1 MSLSP
6 LISSL
11 LLSLGDSMV
20 VQCHFNFIFTQEFS
34 SVLSREDQA
43 VHFSSDYSFG
53 CLLHLQL
60 FLKLTFGLD
69 IWFDFIHSNSP
80 TETSWRRFHR
90 ENAGDHRNML
100 VSTLFLLCD
109 SCNLVGCND
118 MIAHKFSHAGS
129 KDCLGS
135 AWRRALPSD
144 IRSLISSS
152 IDMVSASTS

>member
-20 VQCHFNFIFTQEFS
+20 FQCHFNFIFTQEFS

-80 TETSWRRFHR
+80 TETSWRRFRR

-100 VSTLFLLCD
+100 
-109 SCNLVGCND
+109 
-118 MIAHKFSHAGS
+118 
-129 KDCLGS
+129 DCLGS